1 MLYLCK
7 ENGKSVCLEYIDMK
21 KKIKFHQNHANNIQY
36 LERNLGS
43 HILYFC

>member
-21 KKIKFHQNHANNIQY
+21 KKSNFIKIMLIIFNI
-36 LERNLGS
+36 
-43 HILYFC
+43 